1 MDFERYRQLLDRP
14 DWQTSGHFTAPEIA
28 QWVQHQGSLTQKL
41 QQACQQLSVEVI
53 HQGWQENSTAK
64 ISLKSTALNKTWLRE
79 VLLKGD
85 GTPWIFAQ
93 TTLPETTVQNVAQYV
108 LQLGEQPIGLWLFK
122 QPMQRVS
129 LYWQQDPET
138 GLYAR
143 YSDFD
148 LKGYPLQIKE
158 LFLAEFPFPA

>member
-1 MDFERYRQLLDRP
+1 MDFERYRELLARP
-14 DWQTSGHFTAPEIA
+14 DWQTSGHFAAPEIA

-41 QQACQQLSVEVI
+41 QQACQQLRVEVI
-53 HQGWQENSTAK
+53 HQGWQENLSEK
-64 ISLKSTALNKTWLRE
+64 ISPKSTALEQIWLRE

-93 TTLPETTVQNVAQYV
+93 TTLPQTTVQNVAQYV

>member
-1 MDFERYRQLLDRP
+1 MDFERYRELLARP
-14 DWQTSGHFTAPEIA
+14 DWQTSGHFVVPEIA

-41 QQACQQLSVEVI
+41 QRACQQLSVEVI
-53 HQGWQENSTAK
+53 YQGWQENLSEK
-64 ISLKSTALNKTWLRE
+64 ISPKSTALEQIWLRE

-129 LYWQQDPET
+129 LYWRQDPET

>member
-1 MDFERYRQLLDRP
+1 MDFERYRQLLTRP
-14 DWQTSGHFTAPEIA
+14 DWQTSGHFAAPEIA
-28 QWVQHQGSLTQKL
+28 KWVQHQGSLTQKL

-53 HQGWQENSTAK
+53 HQGWQENLSEK
-64 ISLKSTALNKTWLRE
+64 ISPKSTALEKIWLRE

-93 TTLPETTVQNVAQYV
+93 TTLPESTVQNVAQYV

-129 LYWQQDPET
+129 LYWRQDPET

-148 LKGYPLQIKE
+148 LKGHPLQIKE

>member
-14 DWQTSGHFTAPEIA
+14 DWQTSGHFAAPEIA

-41 QQACQQLSVEVI
+41 QQACQQLRVEVI
-53 HQGWQENSTAK
+53 YQGWQENLSEK
-64 ISLKSTALNKTWLRE
+64 ISPKSTALEQIWLRE

-129 LYWQQDPET
+129 LYWRQDPET

-148 LKGYPLQIKE
+148 LKGHPLQIKE

>member
-1 MDFERYRQLLDRP
+1 MNFEHYRQLLARP
-14 DWQTSGHFTAPEIA
+14 DWQTSGHLSVPEIA

-53 HQGWQENSTAK
+53 YQGWQENSTAK

-122 QPMQRVS
+122 QPMQRIS
-129 LYWQQDPET
+129 LYWRQDPET

>member
-1 MDFERYRQLLDRP
+1 M
-14 DWQTSGHFTAPEIA
+14 
-28 QWVQHQGSLTQKL
+28 
-41 QQACQQLSVEVI
+41 
-53 HQGWQENSTAK
+53 
-64 ISLKSTALNKTWLRE
+64 
-79 VLLKGD
+79 LKGD

-93 TTLPETTVQNVAQYV
+93 TTLPQTTVQNVAQYV

-129 LYWQQDPET
+129 LYWQQDPKT